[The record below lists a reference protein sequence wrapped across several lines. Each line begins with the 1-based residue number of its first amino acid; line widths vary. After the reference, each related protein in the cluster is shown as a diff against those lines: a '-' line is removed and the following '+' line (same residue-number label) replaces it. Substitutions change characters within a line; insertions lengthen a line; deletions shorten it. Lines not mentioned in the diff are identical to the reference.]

1 LLENAADL
9 QMSTINYVET
19 LILVGDR
26 FPRRVE
32 EVRELIDS
40 SQIHI
45 VSPTRHQAEVAA
57 RARLR
62 FPLNL
67 GDCFAYALAK
77 AEDCSLLTLDRNF
90 RNTDIEVVLP
100 KRVS

>member
-1 LLENAADL
+1 
-9 QMSTINYVET
+9 MSTVNYVET

-32 EVRELIDS
+32 EVRELLAS
-40 SQIHI
+40 SQIQI
-45 VSPTRHQAEVAA
+45 VSPTRQQAEIVA

-77 AEDCSLLTLDRNF
+77 QEDCPLLTLDRDF
-90 RNTDIEVVLP
+90 RNTDIKVVLP

>member
-1 LLENAADL
+1 
-9 QMSTINYVET
+9 MSTVNYVET

-26 FPRRVE
+26 FPRRVD

-40 SQIHI
+40 SEIQI
-45 VSPTRHQAEVAA
+45 VPPTRRQGEIAA

-62 FPLNL
+62 YPLNM
-67 GDCFAYALAK
+67 GDCFAYALPK
-77 AEDCSLLTLDRNF
+77 EENCPLLTLDRDF
-90 RNTDIEVVLP
+90 RNTDISVVLP